1 MKNAP
6 ARLAV
11 TLGSWIAAAL
21 LLPPAAE
28 ASTLFYS
35 NIDSTSDL
43 AAPSNPAAAEL
54 TVARGV
60 TFTVGSA
67 PITLQVITFGFYCEA
82 AGTIDVQFN
91 LYAGSDATGAILRQ
105 QTISNIGVSNGLNL
119 AVMPL
124 SVSGDFWS
132 LDANAQ
138 YTVAVLS
145 SPGLIQPVQASASV
159 TNLPSSSWTATGL
172 TFNRFTAGA
181 SAATD
186 DYAMRLSG
194 VFTPVPGAGLAGI
207 ATLGFAR
214 SRRRR

>member
-1 MKNAP
+1 M
-6 ARLAV
+6 AV

-35 NIDSTSDL
+35 NINSTSDL
-43 AAPSNPAAAEL
+43 AAPSDPAAAEL

-67 PITLQVITFGFYCEA
+67 PITLQFITFGFYCPA
-82 AGTIDVQFN
+82 AGTIDIQFN
-91 LYAGSDATGAILRQ
+91 LYAGSDATGAILQ
-105 QTISNIGVSNGLNL
+105 QHAVSNAGVGNGVNTVIALL
-119 AVMPL
+119 P
-124 SVSGDFWS
+124 VSGNWS
-132 LDANAQ
+132 LDANTQ

-145 SPGLIQPVQASASV
+145 SPGPSQGVQASASV
-159 TNLPSSSWTATGL
+159 TSLPSSSWTSTGL
-172 TFNRFTAGA
+172 TFDRFTAGA

-186 DYAMRLSG
+186 DYGMRLSG